1 MHKIFIHFYANL
13 KHSKHIRTD
22 HVPILD
28 SENLSHLRQNRF
40 TLYVRWSLSG
50 YKADLFSLSL
60 FPHTRFS
67 AMPIS
72 TMAALASPSDPGQHL
87 VTAGDHVPPLE
98 QRFVPTTPILLLL
111 LPSSSF
117 TGCPRTISCL
127 SAMPLSLLPSCQ
139 EDLEGPDRILLALL
153 C

>member
-72 TMAALASPSDPGQHL
+72 TTVALACPSGPGQHL
-87 VTAGDHVPPLE
+87 VTAGNHVPPLE
-98 QRFVPTTPILLLL
+98 SSLFPPHSSCCSFCPPVHPPAAPE
-111 LPSSSF
+111 PSHAF
-117 TGCPRTISCL
+117 QPCPCLSCL
-127 SAMPLSLLPSCQ
+127 HA
-139 EDLEGPDRILLALL
+139 RKT
-153 C
+153 